1 MALRRC
7 VVVMV
12 VLVLS
17 FSSTLFAGVG
27 VESMTVPEGF
37 VVEVAAQ
44 TPVTERPLMG
54 GFDQEGR
61 LYLAEAAGV
70 NLEAKELL
78 AQTPNFVRRLVD
90 SNGDGVFES
99 STIFADKMTFPSGA
113 LPYRGSVYVASPP
126 YIWKLTDTDGDGV
139 AETRDILV
147 GQFGFIGNA
156 ADIHG
161 CMLGPNGRLYWCD
174 GRHGHEFVDENGNV
188 TSQGKAARVFSCRLD
203 GSDILSHGG
212 GGMDNPVEVD
222 FTPQGEMLG
231 VVNLFYQKRGDCL
244 VHWLWGGVYPRT
256 DQPLQ
261 IAEFRRTGD
270 LLGPVLDFGHV
281 AVSGM
286 LRYRGDHFGPDY
298 VGSWFV
304 CEFNTHKLV
313 RVQIVRSGSSYTAR
327 VDDFLVSTNNDFH
340 PTDVIEDA
348 DGSLLVVDTGGWF
361 RIGCPS
367 SVEAKPNIL
376 GGIYRIRKKDAPSLD
391 DARGLKLAWD
401 DATIEELIGRLDDP
415 RQTVRER
422 AIDALAV
429 RGDDAVN
436 PLLNMMSSPP
446 NPEVARNAIWTLARI
461 GTPAAAM
468 GLVLTG
474 FSHGSDS
481 RQAAIIAV
489 QTMDVPGPVQSP
501 LVAELYKAIR
511 LDTAPVRREAAVALG
526 RLGRP
531 ETVPILLGALETVQ
545 NDRSLEHAIL
555 YALIEID
562 APEPTR
568 EGLANESSQVRR
580 GALIALDQ
588 MKSGNLARDEVA
600 PLLDTGDASL
610 QQAALDVIVKHPGWS
625 EEILGL
631 VREWIREDLDEKRAS
646 TLRGALAA
654 FLKEESTQK
663 LVGELLGAEIP
674 PNSRRILLDVV
685 AQSDL
690 EQWPDSWKVGIERS
704 LANGKDDVTCAAIF
718 AVQNRPELAS
728 AVQAIFADSNRSA
741 DVRASAA
748 MALAKMGE
756 LLDDA
761 TFTLLVK
768 RLADKNAPLERM
780 ATAEAVGSANLTA
793 DQRRKLLD
801 VVRDAGPVELPAL
814 VRVFERAPVDPD
826 LGSMAIEAIRAS
838 RGFASLS
845 ADRILELFVAY
856 PAPVQAMAKTLADS
870 KALGQEERRQF
881 AANIESKLAT
891 GSAERGKNVFFGTK
905 AACSSCHAV
914 GGEGGKIGP
923 DLSKIGSIR
932 EPKVLVESVVLP
944 SASLARGFETYNVLT
959 AEGKTFA
966 GLLARETASDVWLRT
981 ADRSEIRIP
990 RDQIEELSASPRSV
1004 MPEGLEQLL
1013 TEEEMVDLVS
1023 YLSTLK

>member
-1 MALRRC
+1 MAFSRC
-7 VVVMV
+7 
-12 VLVLS
+12 LVTMAAWLAIE
-17 FSSTLFAGVG
+17 TPELFAG
-27 VESMTVPEGF
+27 VESMTVPDGF
-37 VVEVAAQ
+37 VVEVAAE
-44 TPVTERPLMG
+44 TPVTDRPLMG
-54 GFDQEGR
+54 GFDVEGR

-70 NLEAKELL
+70 NLEAKDLL
-78 AQTPNFVRRLVD
+78 ARTPNFVRRLVD
-90 SNGDGVFES
+90 ADGDGIFES
-99 STIFADKMTFPSGA
+99 STVFADKMTFPSGA

-126 YIWKLTDTDGDGV
+126 YIWKLTDSDGDGV
-139 AETRDILV
+139 AESRDILV

-161 CMLGPNGRLYWCD
+161 CFLGPNGRIYWCD
-174 GRHGHEFVDENGNV
+174 GRHGHEFIDENGNV
-188 TSQGKAARVFSCRLD
+188 TSQGKAARIFSCRLD
-203 GSDILSHGG
+203 GSDILSHAG

-244 VHWLWGGVYPRT
+244 VHWLWGGAYPRT

-286 LRYRGDHFGPDY
+286 LRYRSDHFGPDY

-313 RVQIVRSGSSYTAR
+313 RVQLVRSGSSYTAR
-327 VDDFLVSTNNDFH
+327 VEDFLVSTDNDFH

-361 RIGCPS
+361 RNGCPT
-367 SVEAKPNIL
+367 SVEAKPDIL
-376 GGIYRIRKKDAPSLD
+376 GGIYRIRKKDGAARD
-391 DARGLKLAWD
+391 DPRGKTLAWD
-401 DATIEELIGRLDDP
+401 GATVGELIARLGDP
-415 RQTVRER
+415 RPVVRER
-422 AIDALAV
+422 AIDTLAI

-436 PLLNMMSSPP
+436 PILAMMSAPPSPD
-446 NPEVARNAIWTLARI
+446 VARNGIWALARI

-468 GLVLTG
+468 GIVLTG
-474 FSHGSDS
+474 FAHGSDS
-481 RQAAIIAV
+481 RQAAIIAM
-489 QTMDVPGPVQSP
+489 QTMDVPEMVQSP

-526 RLGRP
+526 RLGRL
-531 ETVPILLGALETVQ
+531 ENVPILLNALETVQ

-562 APEPTR
+562 APEATR
-568 EGLANESSQVRR
+568 EGLMHASSQVRR

-588 MKSGNLARDEVA
+588 MKSGNLTRDEVA

-610 QQAALDVIVKHPGWS
+610 QQAALEVIVKHPGWS

-631 VREWIREDLDEKRAS
+631 VREWINDDLDEIRAS

-654 FLKEESTQK
+654 FLKEETTQE

-674 PNSRRILLDVV
+674 AASRKLLLDVV
-685 AQSDL
+685 AQSDRKP
-690 EQWPDSWKVGIERS
+690 WPESWRAGIERA
-704 LANGKDDVTCAAIF
+704 LNDGPEDVATSALF
-718 AVQNRPELAS
+718 AVQNRPELAP
-728 AVQAIFADSNRSA
+728 AAKAIIANSKRGPA
-741 DVRASAA
+741 VRASAA
-748 MALAKMGE
+748 TALAKMGE
-756 LLDDA
+756 PLEDA
-761 TFTLLVK
+761 AFELLVE
-768 RLADKNAPLERM
+768 RLAANNAALDRM
-780 ATAEAVGSANLTA
+780 AAAEAIGSANLTA
-793 DQRRKLLD
+793 DQRRRLLD
-801 VVRDAGPVELPAL
+801 VVRNAGPVELPAL
-814 VRVFERAPVDPD
+814 VRAFERAPVDAD
-826 LGSMAIEAIRAS
+826 LGSLAIEAIRAS

-845 ADRILELFVAY
+845 ADRIIELFVAY
-856 PAPVQAMAKTLADS
+856 PASVQAMAQTLAES
-870 KALGQEERRQF
+870 KSLGQEERRQF
-881 AANIESKLAT
+881 ATKIESQL
-891 GSAERGKNVFFGTK
+891 GSGDAERGRSVFFGTK
-905 AACSSCHAV
+905 AACASCHAIA
-914 GGEGGKIGP
+914 GEGGKIGP
-923 DLSKIGSIR
+923 DLSKIGLIR
-932 EPKVLVESVVLP
+932 EPKVLVESVVMP

-966 GLLARETASDVWLRT
+966 GLIARETASDVWLRT

-1013 TEEEMVDLVS
+1013 TEEEMVDLVF